1 MRREIWL
8 LYIDAEADTIS
19 LFFGKAGN
27 ENSMLMNDEIEFR
40 EMAIPNI
47 PKTDKKR
54 VVIVGAGFAGLKLA
68 RKLAGTDYQVVLL
81 DKNNYH
87 MFQPLLYQV
96 ATAAL
101 PPNAVSFPLRRI
113 FHSSSNVLFRMAV
126 VRQIDKEKKT
136 VYTNLGTIDYDILVL
151 SQGAGTNYF
160 GNENIHKYSAPM
172 KTTSEALYI
181 RNKIISNYE
190 RAVNVSDEKERKSI
204 MNVVIVGGGATGVE
218 LAGSIAEL
226 RNNVFPRD
234 YPQLSFKNMRVI
246 LIEAGTS
253 LLNGLSEKSRE
264 KALEYL
270 ERLGVEVMLNTLV
283 EDYDGYTVKLKDK
296 PSIETITLLWAAGVK
311 ANHMKGID
319 AEQLAPNGRM
329 LVDEYNRLAG
339 EQDVFVLGDQC
350 LLKEGKYPNG
360 HPQVAQVAIQQA
372 ANLARNLRG
381 DLKGRFWKPFRYKD
395 LGSMATVGKKM
406 AVADLPFISFRGF
419 FAWFVWLFVHLMAI
433 LGVKNKL
440 QIFITWAWKYLAFDP
455 SLRLLIRP
463 RYVKPSKRE
472 WLIEDRDYEL

>member
-1 MRREIWL
+1 M
-8 LYIDAEADTIS
+8 S
-19 LFFGKAGN
+19 LEN
-27 ENSMLMNDEIEFR
+27 EYPLSP
-40 EMAIPNI
+40 IPNI
-47 PKTDKKR
+47 PVSKQKR

-113 FHSSSNVLFRMAV
+113 FHSSSNVLFRMAI
-126 VRQIDKEKKT
+126 VRRIDKKGKK
-136 VYTNLGTIDYDILVL
+136 VFTNLGTLDYDLLVL
-151 SQGAGTNYF
+151 AQGANTNYF

-190 RAVNVSDEKERKSI
+190 RAVNIAEERERKPI

-226 RNNVFPRD
+226 RNNVFPKD

-246 LIEAGTS
+246 LIEAGNS
-253 LLNGLSEKSRE
+253 LLSGLSEKSRE

-270 ERLGVEVMLNTLV
+270 QRLGVEVMLNTLV
-283 EDYDGYTVKLKDK
+283 EDYDGFTVKLQDK
-296 PSIETITLLWAAGVK
+296 QPIETITLLWAAGVK
-311 ANHMKGID
+311 ANSMPGVAADQI
-319 AEQLAPNGRM
+319 APNNRM
-329 LVDEYNRLAG
+329 LVDEYSRLIG
-339 EQDVFVLGDQC
+339 EEDIFVLGDQC
-350 LLKEGKYPNG
+350 LLADPKYPSG

-372 ANLARNLRG
+372 NNLAENLKSA
-381 DLKGRFWKPFRYKD
+381 LKGKEWKPFRYND

-406 AVADLPFISFRGF
+406 AVVDLPFMRMRGF

-440 QIFITWAWKYLAFDP
+440 QIFITWAWKYLSFDP

>member
-1 MRREIWL
+1 M
-8 LYIDAEADTIS
+8 S
-19 LFFGKAGN
+19 LEN
-27 ENSMLMNDEIEFR
+27 EYPLNP
-40 EMAIPNI
+40 IPNI
-47 PKTDKKR
+47 PDSIQKR

-68 RKLAGTDYQVVLL
+68 RKLAGTAYQVVLL

-113 FHSSSNVLFRMAV
+113 FHSSSNVLFRMAIV
-126 VRQIDKEKKT
+126 QSIDKKQKRIF
-136 VYTNLGTIDYDILVL
+136 TNLGVLDYDILVL
-151 SQGAGTNYF
+151 SQGANTNYF
-160 GNENIHKYSAPM
+160 GNENIQRYSAPM

-190 RAVNVSDEKERKSI
+190 RAVNISEEKERKPI

-226 RNNVFPRD
+226 RNNVFPKD
-234 YPQLSFKNMRVI
+234 HPQLSFKNMRVI
-246 LIEAGTS
+246 LIEAGNT
-253 LLNGLSEKSRE
+253 LLSGLSEKSRE

-270 ERLGVEVMLNTLV
+270 QRLGVEVMLNTLV
-283 EDYDGYTVKLKDK
+283 EDYDGFTVKLKGK
-296 PSIETITLLWAAGVK
+296 QPIETITLLWAAGVK
-311 ANHMKGID
+311 ANSMKGVD
-319 AEQLAPNGRM
+319 PEQKAPNNRI
-329 LVDEYNRLAG
+329 LVDEYNRLIG
-339 EQDVFVLGDQC
+339 EEDIFVLGDQC
-350 LLKEGKYPNG
+350 LLKEDKFPNG

-372 ANLARNLRG
+372 NNLAANLKKA
-381 DLKGRFWKPFRYKD
+381 LKGGRWNPFIYRD
-395 LGSMATVGKKM
+395 LGSMATIGKKM
-406 AVADLPFISFRGF
+406 AVVDLPFMSMRGF

-440 QIFITWAWKYLAFDP
+440 QIFITWAWKYLSFDP

>member
-1 MRREIWL
+1 M
-8 LYIDAEADTIS
+8 S
-19 LFFGKAGN
+19 LEN
-27 ENSMLMNDEIEFR
+27 EYPLNP
-40 EMAIPNI
+40 IPNI
-47 PKTDKKR
+47 PDSIQKR

-68 RKLAGTDYQVVLL
+68 RKLAGTAYQVVLL

-113 FHSSSNVLFRMAV
+113 FHSSSNVLFRMAI
-126 VRQIDKEKKT
+126 VRSIDKKQKRIF
-136 VYTNLGTIDYDILVL
+136 TNLGVLDYDILVL
-151 SQGAGTNYF
+151 SQGANTNYF
-160 GNENIHKYSAPM
+160 GNENIHRYSAPM

-190 RAVNVSDEKERKSI
+190 RAVNISEEKERKPI

-226 RNNVFPRD
+226 RNNVFPKD

-246 LIEAGTS
+246 LIEAGNT
-253 LLNGLSEKSRE
+253 LLSGLSEKSRE

-270 ERLGVEVMLNTLV
+270 QRLGVEVMLNTLV
-283 EDYDGYTVKLKDK
+283 EDYDGFTVKLKGK
-296 PSIETITLLWAAGVK
+296 QPIETITLLWAAGVK
-311 ANHMKGID
+311 ANSMKGVD
-319 AEQLAPNGRM
+319 PEQKAPNNRI
-329 LVDEYNRLAG
+329 LVDEYNRLIG
-339 EQDVFVLGDQC
+339 EEDIFVLGDQC
-350 LLKEGKYPNG
+350 LLKEDKFPNG

-372 ANLARNLRG
+372 NNLAANLKKA
-381 DLKGRFWKPFRYKD
+381 LKGGRWNPFIYRD
-395 LGSMATVGKKM
+395 LGSMATIGKKM
-406 AVADLPFISFRGF
+406 AVVDLPFMSMRGF

-440 QIFITWAWKYLAFDP
+440 QIFITWAWKYLSFDP